1 MAPLTADGVSQ
12 TQGSHHQGSTT
23 MFRTFLAAACGVAAI
38 SAFGGAAIAQTT
50 APASGANVPPVKEKK
65 ICRSEASTGSIMTKR
80 VCHTQAEWNAVT
92 EANRGT
98 MEDMRDQQQVRQ
110 NIGMTRNN

>member
-1 MAPLTADGVSQ
+1 M
-12 TQGSHHQGSTT
+12 
-23 MFRTFLAAACGVAAI
+23 
-38 SAFGGAAIAQTT
+38 SAFGGAAIAQTAT
-50 APASGANVPPVKEKK
+50 PAGGAANVPPVKEKK

-80 VCHTQAEWNAVT
+80 VCHTQAEWNALT